1 MRRSRRRRD
10 GSRRSSRAG
19 PRTKGWFWFW
29 AAEALPAL
37 DLYLKTND
45 ARYLEYARAIVGFME
60 NSAARTPDGAFVP
73 HPPALEVWIDVCYF
87 TAPALALLGRISRD
101 EAMIE
106 RAADQMNLHRDHL
119 IDPDSGLFWHVA
131 YVDRKSHSPCL
142 WARGNS
148 WFSIA
153 APQVMAEIEA
163 AGAARALGTKTEKF
177 RATLARQLNRV
188 AALQDESG
196 LWHTVID
203 RDDSYLES
211 SSAAGFALAF
221 GRALRTRLP
230 GLDEARARDGVLARA
245 RRDLFEDRRARRI
258 HRRVAA
264 NAAGRLCLLQFNRNR
279 DRAVR
284 DRRVHDGAQRG
295 AWDGDMPNKKVVV
308 LPGDD
313 AAPEAMGATMDA
325 LRALKLPID
334 YIEFPPGEKWVRG
347 ETDAAARK
355 AIDASDTT
363 LFGSTSGKTT
373 SITYLRWGKQTFANV
388 RPVRY
393 SKGFHSPL
401 AKPDGIDF
409 VIVRENLEDLY
420 LGLEGPLEAL
430 APLKLMSKIL
440 RAPLDT
446 SERGIYAIKVI
457 TERATRRVA
466 EFACQ
471 LAVKRKHAG
480 GKGKLTCT
488 SKYNM
493 LRESD
498 GLFRKVVEET
508 AARYPEIK
516 YEQFI
521 VDDFARRLVQSP
533 HELDVVVAPNLYGD
547 ILSDAAAGIIGGLG
561 LAPSGCYGADYAYFE
576 SVHGTAPDIMGQ
588 GIINPSATMM
598 SAALML
604 DYLGFSAEASRFDAA
619 VRKVYAEG
627 RVLTPDQGGTAKTS
641 EFTRAVIA
649 NL

>member
-1 MRRSRRRRD
+1 M
-10 GSRRSSRAG
+10 
-19 PRTKGWFWFW
+19 
-29 AAEALPAL
+29 
-37 DLYLKTND
+37 
-45 ARYLEYARAIVGFME
+45 
-60 NSAARTPDGAFVP
+60 
-73 HPPALEVWIDVCYF
+73 
-87 TAPALALLGRISRD
+87 
-101 EAMIE
+101 
-106 RAADQMNLHRDHL
+106 AD
-119 IDPDSGLFWHVA
+119 
-131 YVDRKSHSPCL
+131 K
-142 WARGNS
+142 
-148 WFSIA
+148 
-153 APQVMAEIEA
+153 
-163 AGAARALGTKTEKF
+163 
-177 RATLARQLNRV
+177 
-188 AALQDESG
+188 
-196 LWHTVID
+196 
-203 RDDSYLES
+203 
-211 SSAAGFALAF
+211 
-221 GRALRTRLP
+221 
-230 GLDEARARDGVLARA
+230 
-245 RRDLFEDRRARRI
+245 
-258 HRRVAA
+258 
-264 NAAGRLCLLQFNRNR
+264 
-279 DRAVR
+279 
-284 DRRVHDGAQRG
+284 
-295 AWDGDMPNKKVVV
+295 NKKVVV

-334 YIEFPPGEKWVRG
+334 YVEFPPGEKWVRG

-373 SITYLRWGKQTFANV
+373 AITYLRWGKQTFANV

-393 SKGFHSPL
+393 SKGFASPL
-401 AKPDGIDF
+401 ARPEGIDF

-430 APLKLMSKIL
+430 APLKLTSRIL

-471 LAVKRKHAG
+471 LAIKRKRAG

-498 GLFRKVVEET
+498 GLFRKIVEET
-508 AARYPEIK
+508 AAEYPEIK

-533 HELDVVVAPNLYGD
+533 HDLDVVVAPNLYGD
-547 ILSDAAAGIIGGLG
+547 ILSDAAAGNYRRARSRAQRMLRRRLRVLRIG
-561 LAPSGCYGADYAYFE
+561 ARHRARY
-576 SVHGTAPDIMGQ
+576 HGD
-588 GIINPSATMM
+588 GIINPSATML

-604 DYLGFSAEASRFDAA
+604 DYLGFSADASRLDAA
-619 VRKVYAEG
+619 VRKVYADG

-649 NL
+649 ICNCWIVTQLNVKPAVGFTASLGRGNPCTLVIEKCMKGHI